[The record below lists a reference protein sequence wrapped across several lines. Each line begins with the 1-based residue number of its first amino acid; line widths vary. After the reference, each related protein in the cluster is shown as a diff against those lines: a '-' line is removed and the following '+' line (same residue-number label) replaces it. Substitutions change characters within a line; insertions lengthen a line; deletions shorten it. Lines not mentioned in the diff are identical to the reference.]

1 MCGTCMACA
10 RAHVYTHAY
19 THAHAPES
27 DAASSASSVL
37 LPDPGAPVRCKTD
50 GPPSAAALGTES
62 TQVRRL
68 ASAEADEPWTG
79 AGAACMGHNY
89 MGNNYI
95 GHNFIVR
102 MDRCRRRHLSI
113 LTIKLWPM

>member
-1 MCGTCMACA
+1 MAYA

-37 LPDPGAPVRCKTD
+37 LPDPWAPVRCKTD
-50 GPPSAAALGTES
+50 GPPSAGELGTES
-62 TQVRRL
+62 TQARRL
-68 ASAEADEPWTG
+68 ASAEADDPWTG
-79 AGAACMGHNY
+79 VGAACTGHNY
-89 MGNNYI
+89 IGRNYI

-102 MDRCRRRHLSI
+102 MDQHRSCLVQAVSA
-113 LTIKLWPM
+113 